1 MDYRD
6 PVTLGNDVPRL
17 SVDWDAAGGSVLS
30 SLKALFARV
39 PEIPELPNSDGYS
52 GALRISQIQNRFP
65 ASAIVA
71 SVLWH
76 CAAIAI
82 LTLPIW
88 QRLDRDR
95 AQLELPQVEL
105 AWYQPRDLPRL
116 SPPET
121 QPKVEPAPKPTL
133 KSLPPPAGADAFHP
147 RQTIVSMPQQL
158 THPRQ
163 TLIQPD
169 APPVAPKIVP
179 PMPNIATWAS
189 EAPKVPKMQ
198 FAAAVPKSVVEAR
211 GVAAPEIQN
220 SERDP
225 AMLNIAAAPI
235 ENLHPALALNTH
247 VAPTMRKRA
256 TSNVD
261 DVAPAD
267 LMFVQTDPGLKRLIA
282 ISANPAPPAPGP
294 PPKGNLAARVTISR
308 EGSHAGV
315 PGGLPGS
322 PGAATS
328 AKASAGTRGAETGP
342 PGISISNSKA
352 PANVTGLAG
361 ISPARPLARGISR
374 SEQESPVLDLPA
386 SAINIDPGAP
396 PERILG
402 GKRIYSLHV
411 NLPNLTSASGSWV
424 LNFAALHE
432 ERAPLGAP
440 VSAQPLAAPE
450 PLRKVDPR
458 YPPELIKE
466 RVSGEVVLYGI
477 IRKDG
482 TVDSI
487 QVIRGL
493 DPALDQDAMEALAQW
508 KFRPAEKNGEPVDV
522 EAVVHIPFHI
532 RGEF

>member
-30 SLKALFARV
+30 SLKALLTPV
-39 PEIPELPNSDGYS
+39 PETPELANAEGYS
-52 GALRISQIQNRFP
+52 GALRISWIQNRVP

-95 AQLELPQVEL
+95 PQLQLPQLEL

-116 SPPET
+116 SPPKT
-121 QPKVEPAPKPTL
+121 QPKVEPAPKPAL

-147 RQTIVSMPQQL
+147 RQTIVSMPQEL

-163 TLIQPD
+163 TLVQPD
-169 APPVAPKIVP
+169 EPPLAPKIVP
-179 PMPNIATWAS
+179 PMPNIATWAN
-189 EAPKVPKMQ
+189 EPPEVPKMQ

-211 GVAAPEIQN
+211 DVAAPEIQN
-220 SERDP
+220 SEKDP

-235 ENLHPALALNTH
+235 ENLHPALALNAH
-247 VAPTMRKRA
+247 VAPTMRKQE
-256 TSNVD
+256 TSSVN
-261 DVAPAD
+261 VAPAD
-267 LMFVQTDPGLKRLIA
+267 PMPAQTDPGLKKLIA
-282 ISANPAPPAPGP
+282 ISANPAPPAPEP
-294 PPKGNLAARVTISR
+294 PPKGNLAARVTISP

-322 PGAATS
+322 AGGMTR
-328 AKASAGTRGAETGP
+328 AKVSAGTRGAATGP

-361 ISPARPLARGISR
+361 MSPARPVARGASQNDQEHVPANR
-374 SEQESPVLDLPA
+374 SA

-396 PERILG
+396 PERIFG

-424 LNFAALHE
+424 LNFAELHE
-432 ERAPLGAP
+432 ERAPLGA
-440 VSAQPLAAPE
+440 VAAQPLAAPE

-508 KFRPAEKNGEPVDV
+508 KFRPAEKNGEPVNV